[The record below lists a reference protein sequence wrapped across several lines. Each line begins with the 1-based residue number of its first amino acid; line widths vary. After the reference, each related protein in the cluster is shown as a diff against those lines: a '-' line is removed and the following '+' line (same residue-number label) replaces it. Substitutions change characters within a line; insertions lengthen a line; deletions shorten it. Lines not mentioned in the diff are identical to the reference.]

1 VNSRLAHVV
10 ALACRA
16 QAYAPRANTR
26 AGGTLGT
33 LRDTETWFRIDNAT
47 AAAPETTPVYLYDE
61 IGMWGVT
68 AADFVQALAGVTTP
82 ALDLHINSPGG
93 SVFDGIA
100 IHAALVNHT
109 ATVNTV
115 VDGIAASAA
124 SFIAMA
130 GDTRSIEKPASMMI
144 HDASGLV
151 LGNAGDM
158 RAMADVLDQLS
169 NAIAGIYADRAGGTP
184 ADWRASMLAETW
196 YTSDQAV
203 TAGLADTVLND
214 NAPAPDAPADRRS
227 QLIRARARVTLRG

>member
-1 VNSRLAHVV
+1 
-10 ALACRA
+10 
-16 QAYAPRANTR
+16 
-26 AGGTLGT
+26 
-33 LRDTETWFRIDNAT
+33 
-47 AAAPETTPVYLYDE
+47 VYLYDE
-61 IGMWGVT
+61 IGMCGVT

-100 IHAALVNHT
+100 IHAALVNHA

-158 RAMADVLDQLS
+158 RQMADVLDQLS
-169 NAIAGIYADRAGGTP
+169 NAIAGIYGRPCRRHAG
-184 ADWRASMLAETW
+184 RLARF
-196 YTSDQAV
+196 
-203 TAGLADTVLND
+203 
-214 NAPAPDAPADRRS
+214 DARRDVVHVRPGGNRWS
-227 QLIRARARVTLRG
+227 G